1 MNEVCQE
8 KSMDENDEQ
17 CSSKT
22 VKTIEHNSVTETNKQ
37 NSTNVDDRIEDV
49 KEETNNEEVND
60 EEVMKDNE
68 INNIRLRTMNSESV
82 NNENND
88 NHSTEHKNEEANTIN
103 KENESSQEPK
113 KNRDN
118 SNHSEIHFHFT
129 LFLMW
134 LLVAALNI
142 PSVLTWAHNFQ

>member
-8 KSMDENDEQ
+8 KSVDENDEQ
-17 CSSKT
+17 CSSKA

-37 NSTNVDDRIEDV
+37 NSINDDDRIEDV
-49 KEETNNEEVND
+49 KEETNNEEVHD

-82 NNENND
+82 NDVNND
-88 NHSTEHKNEEANTIN
+88 NHSKNEDANTSN
-103 KENESSQEPK
+103 KDNESSQELEK
-113 KNRDN
+113 KRDN